1 MRLWMFFIMAFFLG
15 CKNTDVSSGKLRVV
29 TTTNIISDL
38 VYQIAGD
45 AIELEHLMVSGVDPH
60 LYKASEGDVMKLYN
74 ADIIFYNGLHLEGK
88 MGDVF
93 SKIEGKQKI
102 ISLGDF
108 LPKAELIASE
118 SFGGNY
124 DPHVWFDIQLI
135 HQFVEKITE
144 ELSASDPKNA
154 EIYRKNKKT
163 YQQELTALDKNLQE
177 IIAAIPPEKRIL
189 ITAHDAFSYF
199 GKSYDFE
206 VRGLQGISTITEA
219 GVQDVRNLSNFIVTH
234 QIKAIFVENS
244 VPRRT
249 IEALQ
254 AAVRAQGH
262 DVAIGGTLYSDSL
275 GNPGTD
281 EGTYI
286 GMYRYNVE
294 TIVNALR

>member
-1 MRLWMFFIMAFFLG
+1 MRLWMFFIMAFFWG

>member
-163 YQQELTALDKNLQE
+163 YQQELTTLDKNLQE

>member
-1 MRLWMFFIMAFFLG
+1 MRLWMILLIAILFG
-15 CKNTDVSSGKLRVV
+15 CKNPEVSSGKLRVV

-74 ADIIFYNGLHLEGK
+74 ADVIFYNGLHLEGK
-88 MGDVF
+88 LADVF

-102 ISLGDF
+102 ISLGEF
-108 LPKAELIASE
+108 LPKTKLIASE

-135 HQFVEKITE
+135 HQFTEKITE
-144 ELSASDPKNA
+144 ELSAADPKNA
-154 EIYRKNKKT
+154 EIYRKNKNI
-163 YQQELTALDKNLQE
+163 YQEKLTALDQQLRE
-177 IIAAIPPEKRIL
+177 IIATLPPEKRIL
-189 ITAHDAFSYF
+189 VTAHDACSYF

-262 DVAIGGTLYSDSL
+262 EVAIGGTLYSDSL

>member
-144 ELSASDPKNA
+144 ELSTSDPKNA

-163 YQQELTALDKNLQE
+163 YQQELTTLDKNLQE